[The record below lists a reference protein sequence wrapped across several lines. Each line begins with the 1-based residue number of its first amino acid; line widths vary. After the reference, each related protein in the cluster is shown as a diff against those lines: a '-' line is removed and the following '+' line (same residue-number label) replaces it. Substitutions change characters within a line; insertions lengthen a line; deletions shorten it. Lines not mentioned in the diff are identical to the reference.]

1 MSNPIRENKAVNLT
15 ARVLMFALTAVWIM
29 GFLTI
34 SLILLPALTDY
45 LKDPERWGITGA
57 ALHVI
62 VVWYMITCVL
72 VAAGS
77 TVWGLSQVA
86 KWEDVEEE
94 EAEGKGQ
101 E

>member
-1 MSNPIRENKAVNLT
+1 MSNLIKDNKAVNLT
-15 ARVLMFALTAVWIM
+15 ARVLMFAATAVWIM

-45 LKDPERWGITGA
+45 LKDPERWGINGA

-62 VVWYMITCVL
+62 VAWYMVTCVL
-72 VAAGS
+72 VAIVS
-77 TVWGLSQVA
+77 TVWGLSQVG

-94 EAEGKGQ
+94 DEEKGQ